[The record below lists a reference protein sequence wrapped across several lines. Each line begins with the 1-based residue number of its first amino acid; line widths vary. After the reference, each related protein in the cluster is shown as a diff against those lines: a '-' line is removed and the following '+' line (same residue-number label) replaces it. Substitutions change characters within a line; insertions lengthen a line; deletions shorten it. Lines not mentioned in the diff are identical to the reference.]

1 MSKYKESSW
10 RGTTATA
17 TTTAAQRHLNG
28 GNKGGDGVEDLA
40 QNDVVLPRLFFKKK
54 KARARHLL
62 LLQPARLL
70 LLSDILSAMWCAA
83 PRGHTSSSKGSH
95 QQLQGTSKIIS
106 MASKRSC
113 DPIDPT
119 VAPPQLVGNY

>member
-1 MSKYKESSW
+1 MSKYKEISW
-10 RGTTATA
+10 RGTTTTA
-17 TTTAAQRHLNG
+17 TMTAAQRHLNG

-40 QNDVVLPRLFFKKK
+40 QNDVVL
-54 KARARHLL
+54 
-62 LLQPARLL
+62 
-70 LLSDILSAMWCAA
+70 